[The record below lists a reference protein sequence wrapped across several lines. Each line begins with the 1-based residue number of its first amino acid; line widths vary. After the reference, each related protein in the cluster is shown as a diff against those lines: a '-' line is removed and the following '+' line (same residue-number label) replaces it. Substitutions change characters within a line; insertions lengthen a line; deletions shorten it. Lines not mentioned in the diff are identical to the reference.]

1 MKIREVM
8 TREVIGISP
17 ERTLKEA
24 AELMKALNVGSL
36 PVLEHGR
43 LSGVVTDRDLVVRG
57 IAEGLDA
64 FQAPVRRCMSAGAFT
79 CHLDDDVVQAAEQM
93 RELQVRRLLVVD
105 ERGHLVGIVAL
116 GDLALDVE
124 DETLAGRT
132 LEAISEPTNNV
143 Q

>member
-8 TREVIGISP
+8 TREVIGIAP
-17 ERTLKEA
+17 ERTLKDA

-57 IAEGLDA
+57 LAEGMDP
-64 FQAPVRRCMSAGAFT
+64 FQTPVRAVMSAGAFT
-79 CHLDDDVVQAAEQM
+79 CHLEDDVVQAAEQM

-105 ERGHLVGIVAL
+105 GRGHLVGIVAL

-132 LEAISEPTNNV
+132 LEAISEPTGNI

>member
-79 CHLDDDVVQAAEQM
+79 CQMDDDVVQAAEQM

>member
-1 MKIREVM
+1 MKVREVM

-24 AELMKALNVGSL
+24 AELMKALNVGPL
-36 PVLEHGR
+36 PVVEHGR
-43 LSGVVTDRDLVVRG
+43 LRGMVTDRDLVVRG
-57 IAEGLDA
+57 IAEGLDPQVA
-64 FQAPVRRCMSAGAFT
+64 RVGQVMSEGAFT
-79 CHLDDDVVQAAEQM
+79 CGLDEDVVQAAEQM

-132 LEAISEPTNNV
+132 LEAISE
-143 Q
+143 

>member
-8 TREVIGISP
+8 TREVTGISP
-17 ERTLKEA
+17 ERTLKDA
-24 AELMKALNVGSL
+24 AELMTALNVGSR
-36 PVLEHGR
+36 PVLVHGR

-57 IAEGLDA
+57 LAAGMDPC
-64 FQAPVRRCMSAGAFT
+64 QPPVRAVMSAGAFT

-105 ERGHLVGIVAL
+105 GRGHLVGIVAL

-132 LEAISEPTNNV
+132 LEAISEPTGNI

>member
-17 ERTLKEA
+17 ERTLKDA

-79 CHLDDDVVQAAEQM
+79 CHLEDDVVQAAEQM

-105 ERGHLVGIVAL
+105 GRGHLVGIVAL

-132 LEAISEPTNNV
+132 LEAISEPTGNI

>member
-1 MKIREVM
+1 MKVREVM
-8 TREVIGISP
+8 TREVIGIGP
-17 ERTLKEA
+17 ERTLREA
-24 AELMKALNVGSL
+24 AELMKALNVGPL
-36 PVLEHGR
+36 PVVEHGR
-43 LSGVVTDRDLVVRG
+43 LRGMVTDRDLVVRG
-57 IAEGLDA
+57 IAEGLDPQVA
-64 FQAPVRRCMSAGAFT
+64 QVGQVMSEGAFT
-79 CHLDDDVVQAAEQM
+79 CGLEEDVVQAAEQM

-132 LEAISEPTNNV
+132 LEAISEPTPNV

>member
-8 TREVIGISP
+8 TREVTGIAP
-17 ERTLKEA
+17 ERTLKDA

-57 IAEGLDA
+57 LAEGLDP
-64 FQAPVRRCMSAGAFT
+64 FQTPVRSVMSAGAFT

-105 ERGHLVGIVAL
+105 DRGHLAGIVAL

-132 LEAISEPTNNV
+132 LEAISEPTGNI

>member
-1 MKIREVM
+1 MKVREVM
-8 TREVIGISP
+8 TREVLGNGP

-24 AELMKALNVGSL
+24 AELMKALNVGPL
-36 PVLEHGR
+36 PVVEHGR
-43 LSGVVTDRDLVVRG
+43 LRGMVTDRDLVVRG
-57 IAEGLDA
+57 IAEGLDPQVA
-64 FQAPVRRCMSAGAFT
+64 QVRQVMSEGAFT
-79 CHLDDDVVQAAEQM
+79 CGLDEDVVQAAEQM

-132 LEAISEPTNNV
+132 L
-143 Q
+143 

>member
-8 TREVIGISP
+8 TREVTGISP
-17 ERTLKEA
+17 ERTLKDA
-24 AELMKALNVGSL
+24 AELMKALDVGSL

-57 IAEGLDA
+57 IAEGLDP
-64 FQAPVRRCMSAGAFT
+64 FQTPVRRAMSVGAFT

-105 ERGHLVGIVAL
+105 GRGHLVGIVAL

-132 LEAISEPTNNV
+132 LEAISEPTGNI

>member
-1 MKIREVM
+1 MKVREVM

-24 AELMKALNVGSL
+24 AELMKALNVGPL
-36 PVLEHGR
+36 PVVEHGR
-43 LSGVVTDRDLVVRG
+43 LRGMVTDRDLVVRG
-57 IAEGLDA
+57 IAEGLDPQVA
-64 FQAPVRRCMSAGAFT
+64 RVGQVMSEGAFT
-79 CHLDDDVVQAAEQM
+79 CGLDEDVVQAAEQM

-132 LEAISEPTNNV
+132 LEAISEPTPNV